1 MKWLFGVLKAG
12 SPWSIII
19 ALMVL
24 ILAAVPVGA
33 VLGLLS
39 MGLDEVFMR
48 GRLSRAM
55 GEFVWEQ
62 QRNFL
67 LIAIPMYILM
77 GEIILRSGIGQ
88 RMYSAVA
95 LWLNWLPGGLMH
107 ANIVSCSIF
116 AATSGSSV
124 ATAATIGT
132 VAYPEIERRGYNES
146 LFLGSI
152 AAGGTLGIL
161 IPPSIILILFGFITD
176 TSVPELFLAGVIPG
190 MTLAGLFLL
199 AIMIALIRPS
209 WGGEPTETNWGERIR
224 SLPDLLP
231 PLLLI
236 FGVMGSIYGG
246 WATPTE
252 AAALGVIFALLLAA
266 YFRALS
272 FQMLLLAFEGTMRI
286 TAMIM
291 FIIMAA
297 VFLNFILGFIGVAQ
311 ALIGF
316 IENLG
321 WTPLQT
327 MIALVIFYLI
337 LGMFME
343 TLSMLLTT
351 VPVVFPLVVSLELW
365 GMGPAETGVWFGI
378 LITILMETALITPP
392 IGVNL
397 YVVQGIRQRPGPFGD
412 VAWGALPFVLMM
424 IAMVFLL
431 IAFPSIAL
439 WLPGQFY

>member
-1 MKWLFGVLKAG
+1 MKSLIAAFKAG
-12 SPWSIII
+12 SPWSIIV
-19 ALMVL
+19 ALLVL
-24 ILAAVPVGA
+24 VLAAVPVAA

-39 MGLDEVFMR
+39 LGLDEVFMR

-55 GEFVWEQ
+55 GEFVWDQ
-62 QRNFL
+62 QKNFL
-67 LIAIPMYILM
+67 LIAIPLFILM
-77 GEIILRSGIGQ
+77 GEIILRSGIAQ

-107 ANIVSCSIF
+107 ANIASCAIF

-132 VAYPEIERRGYNES
+132 VAVPEIERRGYNER

-161 IPPSIILILFGFITD
+161 IPPSINLILFGFITD
-176 TSVPELFLAGVIPG
+176 TSVPELFIAGIIPG
-190 MTLAGLFLL
+190 LVLSGLFLL
-199 AIMIALIRPS
+199 AILIACIFRPE
-209 WGGEPTETNWGERIR
+209 WGGERTRTTWGERFR
-224 SLPDLLP
+224 SLVDLGP
-231 PLLLI
+231 PLVLI
-236 FGVMGSIYGG
+236 IGVMGSIYGG
-246 WATPTE
+246 WATATE
-252 AAALGVIFALLLAA
+252 AAAVGVVFALLLAA
-266 YFRALS
+266 FFRALS
-272 FQMLLLAFEGTMRI
+272 FQMLLTAFEGTMRI

-291 FIIMAA
+291 LIIMAA
-297 VFLNFILGFIGVAQ
+297 VFLNFILGFIGVTQ
-311 ALIGF
+311 ALIQF
-316 IENLG
+316 IDDLG

-343 TLSMLLTT
+343 TLSMMLTT
-351 VPVVFPLVVSLELW
+351 VPVVFPIVVA
-365 GMGPAETGVWFGI
+365 MGYDPVWFGI
-378 LITILMETALITPP
+378 LVIVLMETALITPP

-397 YVVQGIRQRPGPFGD
+397 YVVQGIRARPGPFGD

-431 IAFPSIAL
+431 IAFPQIAL
-439 WLPGQFY
+439 YLPQQFF